1 MQKLCKCRLDA
12 HSTEEEATRWLGTAQ
27 AAEVARQA
35 LRDEEEAIKEAR
47 RQQRLKKKASKGVV
61 GPPPWVESC
70 VCGNGG
76 WGHERGF
83 RLKQYPQHCQDCG
96 LCRDAGGRPRA
107 ERPDMIPVLC
117 VHLRCAYPS
126 PIKQCLAGGPDAN
139 LAATPTETAP
149 RS

>member
-1 MQKLCKCRLDA
+1 MLSLEDPWDTGAECAKTEKWLLDA
-12 HSTEEEATRWLGTAQ
+12 HSTEEEAKRWLGTAQ
-27 AAEVARQA
+27 ATEVARQA

-107 ERPDMIPVLC
+107 ERPDMC
-117 VHLRCAYPS
+117 
-126 PIKQCLAGGPDAN
+126 
-139 LAATPTETAP
+139 
-149 RS
+149 